1 MTTKDTVGSIAGVI
15 ATAALGSVASSD
27 VRSPWY
33 AALRKPAIQPPGP
46 VFGVVWTILYT
57 DIAATSAVVLDRLG
71 YADRNAATAYRRALA
86 VNLVLNASWSWV
98 FFKGHRLPAATVL
111 AGVLA
116 ASSVDLARRAGA
128 ASPAAAVALTP
139 YAAWCSFA
147 TVLSAAIWQ
156 RNR

>member
-1 MTTKDTVGSIAGVI
+1 MSTRDTVGSVAGVV
-15 ATAALGSVASSD
+15 ATAGLGSVASSD
-27 VRSPWY
+27 VGSPWY
-33 AALRKPAIQPPGP
+33 VALRKPAFQPPGQ

-57 DIAATSAVVLDRLG
+57 DVAATSAVVLDRLG
-71 YADRNAATAYRRALA
+71 HADRNAATAYRRALA

-98 FFKGHRLPAATVL
+98 FFKGHRLLPATVV

-116 ASSVDLARRAGA
+116 LSSIDLARRGAA

-147 TVLSAAIWQ
+147 TVLSATIWQ
-156 RNR
+156 QNR